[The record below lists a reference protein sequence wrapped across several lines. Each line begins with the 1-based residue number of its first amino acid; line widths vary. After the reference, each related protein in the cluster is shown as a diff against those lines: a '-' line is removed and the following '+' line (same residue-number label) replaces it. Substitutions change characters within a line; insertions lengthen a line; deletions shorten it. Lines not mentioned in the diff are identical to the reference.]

1 MKFHDQGS
9 KTKWRI
15 LFWIIFV
22 EVILGTWSRE
32 QVDSLKGSSLL
43 YLEGDLNGMLNY
55 VGMDW
60 LFMVHRFVPGAILV
74 YSFWEFWKSRKLL
87 GANPSNLSNPSNPN
101 TTTSPWFI
109 LFILSLLQICLGA
122 IHIVYVVP
130 AWTQIAHVVFGSALL
145 TYSYLVYISYKKESS

>member
-1 MKFHDQGS
+1 
-9 KTKWRI
+9 
-15 LFWIIFV
+15 
-22 EVILGTWSRE
+22 
-32 QVDSLKGSSLL
+32 
-43 YLEGDLNGMLNY
+43 MLNY